1 MREIIN
7 HLAAHRTLKSDEAKT
22 ILSDI
27 ATGKY
32 NEIEMTAFLTTF
44 LMRNITVE
52 ELSGFRNALLDHCLR
67 VDLGDYQMI
76 DLCGTGGDGKDTFN
90 ISTLSS
96 FVVAGTGAKVSKHGN
111 YGVSSSCGSS
121 NILEYSGYQFTNDEK
136 KLRRQIEEANIC
148 FLHAPLFNP
157 AMKNVA
163 PVRRAMRLKTFFNM
177 LGPMVNPAF
186 PQKQLVGVFSL
197 DLVRL
202 YSYIYQQTDVDF
214 NIIHSLDGYD
224 EVSLTSDFKSVSNQG
239 EHIYSPSEIGFDK
252 LDAKDIQ
259 GGETVEDAAKIF
271 YAILD
276 GKGTNPQQQVVEANS
291 ALALMTYY
299 GVALDEAKAMAK
311 ESILNGKAKAS
322 FEKMIALSKTN

>member
-1 MREIIN
+1 MREIID
-7 HLAAHRTLKSDEAKT
+7 HLAAQKTLKSDEAKT

-27 ATGKY
+27 AAGKY

-44 LMRNITVE
+44 LMRSITVE

-67 VDLGDYQMI
+67 VDLGDHQLI

-96 FVVAGTGAKVSKHGN
+96 FVVAGAGAKVSKHGN

-121 NILEYSGYQFTNDEK
+121 NILEYFGYQFTNDQAM
-136 KLRRQIEEANIC
+136 LRRQIEGANIC

-157 AMKNVA
+157 AMKNIA

-197 DLVRL
+197 DLARL
-202 YSYIYQQTDVDF
+202 YTYIYQQTNVDF

-224 EVSLTSDFKSVSNQG
+224 EISLTGDFKSISTQE
-239 EHIYSPSEIGFDK
+239 EHIFSPRDLGFKTIDPVT
-252 LDAKDIQ
+252 IS
-259 GGETVEDAAKIF
+259 GGTTVEEAAAIF
-271 YAILD
+271 TNILE
-276 GKGTNPQQQVVEANS
+276 GKGTENQQNVVIANS
-291 ALALMTYY
+291 AFALMTYFDI
-299 GVALDEAKAMAK
+299 ALDEAKAMALD
-311 ESILNGKAKAS
+311 SIQSGKAKSAFDNLIQIS
-322 FEKMIALSKTN
+322 NS

>member
-7 HLAAHRTLKSDEAKT
+7 HLAAHRTLKSEEAKA

-27 ATGKY
+27 AAGKY
-32 NEIEMTAFLTTF
+32 NEIEMTSFLTTF
-44 LMRNITVE
+44 LMRSITVE

-67 VDLGDYQMI
+67 VDLGDHQLI

-96 FVVAGTGAKVSKHGN
+96 FVVAGAGAKVAKHGN

-121 NILEYSGYQFTNDEK
+121 NILEHFGYKFTNDEAM
-136 KLRRQIEEANIC
+136 LRRQIEGANIC

-157 AMKNVA
+157 AMKNIA

-197 DLVRL
+197 DLARL
-202 YSYIYQQTDVDF
+202 YSYIYQNTDVDF

-224 EVSLTSDFKSVSNQG
+224 EISLTGDFKSVSTQG
-239 EHIYSPSEIGFDK
+239 EHIFSPRDLGFETI
-252 LDAKDIQ
+252 DANTIS
-259 GGETVEDAAKIF
+259 GGKTVEDAAAIF
-271 YAILD
+271 TTILD
-276 GKGTNPQQQVVEANS
+276 GKGTENQQNVVIANS
-291 ALALMTYY
+291 AFALMTYY
-299 GVALDEAKAMAK
+299 GIELDEAKAMAL
-311 ESILNGKAKAS
+311 ESIQDGKAKAA
-322 FEKMIALSKTN
+322 FEKLIEISNS